1 MLAAVGTAWA
11 LFLGIGLMMLGN
23 GLQGSLLGIR
33 ASLEGFATITTGLIM
48 TGYFAG
54 FLMGSVMG
62 PRIVR
67 RVGHIRAFAALASMA
82 STSVLLHTV
91 FLDAPTWVA
100 MRVVTGFC
108 YAGLYVVAES
118 WLNHQ
123 ATNETRGQL
132 LSIYMVITYGGV
144 GGGQFLLNL
153 ADPGGFQLFILVS
166 VLVSLAVVPMLLSVQ
181 PQPTIEAPQPI
192 SLFGLYRISPL
203 GVVSAFGTGIA
214 NGGLFGMGAVYA
226 REAGYPVSEIALFMA
241 AATFGGVALQ
251 WPIGRLSD
259 RFDRRL
265 VLTSVTLGAALA
277 AYLAVSV
284 TGTLAPAL
292 PGWSIFAVAALFG
305 GLSLPM
311 YSLGIAHTN
320 DFLTPQQMVAASGG
334 LLLVGGLGAIL
345 GPLAVSGVMQF
356 VGPTGFFWA
365 LGTVH
370 GLIGA
375 FAIYRMMAR
384 RARPLAQQGAFVAYP
399 RTSPMAATLTP
410 ETEPTE
416 PGPATEDSAD
426 FLARDRDNG

>member
-1 MLAAVGTAWA
+1 MLAVVGTTWA

-23 GLQGSLLGIR
+23 GLQGSLLGVR
-33 ASLEGFATITTGLIM
+33 ASLEGFTTITTGLVM
-48 TGYFAG
+48 TGYYAG
-54 FLMGSVMG
+54 FLAGSVMG
-62 PRIVR
+62 PRMVR
-67 RVGHIRAFAALASMA
+67 RVGHIRAFAALASLA
-82 STSVLLHTV
+82 STAVLLHTI
-91 FLDAPTWVA
+91 FLDAPTWMA
-100 MRVVTGFC
+100 IRLVTGFC

-166 VLVSLAVVPMLLSVQ
+166 VLVSLAVVPMLLSIH
-181 PQPTIEAPQPI
+181 PQPSIEAPQPI
-192 SLFGLYRISPL
+192 SLFALYRISPL

-226 REAGYPVSEIALFMA
+226 KTAGHSVPEIALFMA
-241 AATFGGVALQ
+241 AANFGGVALQ

-265 VLTSVTLGAALA
+265 VLTFVTLGAAVA
-277 AYLAVSV
+277 AFIAVSV
-284 TGTLAPAL
+284 TGVLAGTLPV
-292 PGWSIFAVAALFG
+292 WSIFVVAPLFG

-320 DFLTPQQMVAASGG
+320 DFLEPQQIVAASGG
-334 LLLVGGLGAIL
+334 LVLVGGLGAIL
-345 GPLAVSGVMQF
+345 GPLAVSGVMQAL
-356 VGPTGFFWA
+356 GPTGFFWA

-375 FAIYRMMAR
+375 FAVYRMIAR
-384 RARPLAQQGAFVAYP
+384 RARPLAEQGAFVAYP
-399 RTSPMAATLTP
+399 RTSPLAATLAP
-410 ETEPTE
+410 KMEETDVEV
-416 PGPATEDSAD
+416 
-426 FLARDRDNG
+426 LAETTG